1 MNFLW
6 KCVFRGS
13 RKNYFSC
20 LSVKFIKLHKRLC
33 CLWLNKKLDYQT
45 KALAKESSPFFKSRA
60 SQQKQFFGFKDR
72 SKIFNHTA
80 CKAGQ

>member
-1 MNFLW
+1 
-6 KCVFRGS
+6 
-13 RKNYFSC
+13 
-20 LSVKFIKLHKRLC
+20 
-33 CLWLNKKLDYQT
+33 LWLNKKLDYQT